1 MPAHQLIVFV
11 KAPRPGFVK
20 TRLAR
25 GLGLDAACQAY
36 RQMADAV
43 LQRIGSLSE
52 VELRFSPDDAEPEI
66 RPWLRP
72 GWTARPQGDGD
83 LGQRMQAAFAEA
95 FAGGADRVALIGS
108 DCPEITSGDIRQAWR
123 ELATYDVVLGPA
135 TDGGYW
141 LIGLKAPQP
150 ALFENISWGSE
161 TVLAETLQRAK
172 AAPLRV
178 QLLRILMDID
188 TQPQWRQWQAGTSP
202 GSLPFGRGASN

>member
-36 RQMADAV
+36 RQLVGAV
-43 LQRIGSLSE
+43 LKRMAPLSE

-66 RPWLRP
+66 RPWVRP

-95 FAGGADRVALIGS
+95 FAVGAQRVALIGS
-108 DCPEITSGDIRQAWR
+108 DCPEITSGDVRQAWR

-135 TDGGYW
+135 IDGGYW
-141 LIGLKAPQP
+141 LIGLKTPQP
-150 ALFENISWGSE
+150 ALFENVPWGSE
-161 TVLAETLQRAK
+161 SVLAETLQRAK
-172 AAPLRV
+172 TAQLRV
-178 QLLRILMDID
+178 QLLRILTDID
-188 TQPQWRQWQAGTSP
+188 SQAQWRQWLGGAGSDSP
-202 GSLPFGRGASN
+202 LD